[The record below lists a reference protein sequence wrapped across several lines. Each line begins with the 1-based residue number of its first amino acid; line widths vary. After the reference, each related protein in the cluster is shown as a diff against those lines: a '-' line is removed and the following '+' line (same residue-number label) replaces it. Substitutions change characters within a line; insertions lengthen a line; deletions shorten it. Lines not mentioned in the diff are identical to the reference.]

1 MKPQPVNALRS
12 ALCTLRHA
20 VNCAI
25 RYAKRLAPIEHMNI
39 LDLDVK
45 SRMLQ
50 DSHVPY
56 IELEHKS
63 MIV

>member
-1 MKPQPVNALRS
+1 
-12 ALCTLRHA
+12 LRHA

-39 LDLDVK
+39 LDLKVK
-45 SRMLQ
+45 PRLLRDSR
-50 DSHVPY
+50 VPY